1 LIGRRFLGFLMKLD
15 EKITK
20 RMVYLQR
27 MGVRPSQDRRYK
39 ELVIMLREFLKNDIN
54 RYLNRLTEL

>member
-1 LIGRRFLGFLMKLD
+1 MKLD